1 MYERHGLR
9 SASTVAA
16 AMAVGEPAQ
25 GQSRVGDG
33 VSALP
38 EDRRDELDD
47 EPPAS
52 RSDEQ
57 GRESL
62 E

>member
-1 MYERHGLR
+1 
-9 SASTVAA
+9 
-16 AMAVGEPAQ
+16 MAVGEPAQ